1 MEIVRAL
8 YQLVAIAIPYNIVLA
23 ALVVHD
29 GNCYDGSVVLVRC
42 LLQQL
47 QSGRR
52 RHLFRV
58 LLMLLVVG

>member
-29 GNCYDGSVVLVRC
+29 EIRYDNDDAAVITCNIVQWRSFTILY
-42 LLQQL
+42 L
-47 QSGRR
+47 
-52 RHLFRV
+52 
-58 LLMLLVVG
+58 